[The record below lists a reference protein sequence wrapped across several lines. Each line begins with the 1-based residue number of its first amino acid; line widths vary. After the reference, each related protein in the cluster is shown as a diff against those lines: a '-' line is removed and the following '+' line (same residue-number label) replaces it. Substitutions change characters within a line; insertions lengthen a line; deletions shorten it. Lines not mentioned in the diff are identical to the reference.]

1 MRGMWLLFVASASP
15 ASAGGLALM
24 VAATQ
29 FDAPLLGVLGIA
41 VLTGGL
47 AASYVVVNRN
57 LARPLATL
65 TRQFESSAAGDLT
78 SADTVRWPRSWSAAC
93 QAYAKTMK
101 WLNRELAVVK
111 LEAVGVAAISEEL
124 MASSG
129 AIAHHATASASQAQS
144 AASAAEQV
152 HSSVRTV
159 AAASEEMSASISEIA
174 STTHHAAQI
183 ANQAVAATQ
192 DAGSAVEK
200 LMVSSEEIGL
210 VLKVITSIAE
220 QTNLLALN
228 ATIEAAR
235 AGAAGKGFAV
245 VASEVKDLAQE
256 TAKATEDIRHRID
269 AIRADTAAATGAI
282 AQIADVIEAIHD
294 SQSTI
299 AAALEEQTATT
310 AEITRSVTEAAE
322 GAQTIAAAVS
332 TVASAASATSAG
344 VSDTAASTSTLTEM
358 SASLASLAEH
368 FTLADADNQSKD
380 PHAQITMAIG
390 AHGAWKKRL
399 ADAVER
405 GSHDFDVFAVE
416 RDDACAFGQWLH
428 SGTTSGARLEQAT
441 QLHADFHKRAAHVLR
456 LVSAR
461 NLDQARFDIG
471 FDGEFTALSRELT
484 STMMSWRK
492 ELTISKV

>member
-1 MRGMWLLFVASASP
+1 MRGMRTLYIASVTP
-15 ASAGGLALM
+15 
-24 VAATQ
+24 AATGGIALVGAGARLV
-29 FDAPLLGVLGIA
+29 APELTLLGIA
-41 VLTGGL
+41 VIV
-47 AASYVVVNRN
+47 ASVVVAYRIVSVNI
-57 LARPLATL
+57 ARPLRTL
-65 TRQFESSAAGDLT
+65 TQQFRLCAAGDLAT
-78 SADTVRWPRSWSAAC
+78 SDAATWPRSWRGAGAA
-93 QAYAKTMK
+93 YVETMQ
-101 WLNRELAVVK
+101 WLNKELAVVK

-124 MASSG
+124 LASSG
-129 AIAHHATASASQAQS
+129 AISHHASSSASEAHS
-144 AASAAEQV
+144 AASAAQQV
-152 HSSVRTV
+152 HASVRTV

-174 STTHHAAQI
+174 STTHHAAEI

-256 TAKATEDIRHRID
+256 TAKATEDISHRID
-269 AIRADTAAATGAI
+269 TIRADTAAATGAI
-282 AQIADVIEAIHD
+282 GHIASVIEAIND

-310 AEITRSVTEAAE
+310 AEISRSVTEAAE

-344 VSDTAASTSTLTEM
+344 ISDTASSVANLTEM
-358 SASLASLAEH
+358 SASLASLADQ
-368 FTLADADNQSKD
+368 FTLTPSQDQTSD

-405 GSHDFDVFAVE
+405 GSHDFDVTVIE

-428 SGTTSGARLEQAT
+428 SGGAVGALHDHAT
-441 QLHADFHKRAAHVLR
+441 AQHAAFHLRAAHVLR
-456 LVSAR
+456 LVSTRDLDAAR
-461 NLDQARFDIG
+461 LDIA
-471 FDGEFTALSRELT
+471 FDGEFASLSRELT
-484 STMMSWRK
+484 STMMQWRK
-492 ELTISKV
+492 EITLAKV